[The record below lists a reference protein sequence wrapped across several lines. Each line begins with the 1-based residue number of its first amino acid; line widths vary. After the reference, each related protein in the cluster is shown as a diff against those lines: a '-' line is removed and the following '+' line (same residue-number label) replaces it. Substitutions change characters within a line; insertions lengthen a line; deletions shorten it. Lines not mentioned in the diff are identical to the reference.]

1 MFRFLSIL
9 NPAAIVRLFFWKIPM
24 SKLINA
30 YRALP
35 TPANRVRLQKYL
47 NRHMMAVCLATP
59 EELAFLKTNEFAI

>member
-1 MFRFLSIL
+1 
-9 NPAAIVRLFFWKIPM
+9 M

-47 NRHMMAVCLATP
+47 NRYMMAVCLATP
-59 EELAFLKTNEFAI
+59 EELAFLKAHKFEIW

>member
-1 MFRFLSIL
+1 
-9 NPAAIVRLFFWKIPM
+9 M

-47 NRHMMAVCLATP
+47 NRHMMAICLATP
-59 EELAFLKTNEFAI
+59 EELAFLKANEFAI